1 MMIIRS
7 LCEDGSTGKFFIMN
21 LSKDDMLLM
30 SEGLER
36 LEKNPMGFN
45 PKRIQSMIRNF
56 NDPNFVVDN
65 ANIHPLYTKQNDGYE
80 FVDLGLP
87 SGLLWATCNV
97 GASSPEQAGLYFAW
111 GETKGYTAEQVK
123 SGKRRF
129 DKKIYEAKKTKTNLT
144 LEQDAAHTYMGGKWR
159 MPTKEEWQEM
169 INSNYTTTTWTTDYN
184 GTGMSGHV
192 ITSKSNGNS
201 IFLPAAGVCDGS
213 SMDYVGSGGY
223 YWSSTYYSSSYAYYL
238 YFTAGGIGTD
248 YYYYRYC
255 GCSVRGVCE
264 R

>member
-111 GETKGYTAEQVK
+111 GETKGYTADELARGERKFFKQT
-123 SGKRRF
+123 
-129 DKKIYEAKKTKTNLT
+129 YEAKKTKTNLT

-169 INSNYTTTTWTTDYN
+169 INSNYTTTTWTDDYI
-184 GTGMSGHV
+184 GSGV
-192 ITSKSNGNS
+192 AGRIITSNNNGNS
-201 IFLPAAGVCDGS
+201 IFLPAAGYCYGS
-213 SMDYVGSGGY
+213 SVYGVGSLGR
-223 YWSSTYYSSSYAYYL
+223 YWSSTSWW
-238 YFTAGGIGTD
+238 
-248 YYYYRYC
+248 
-255 GCSVRGVCE
+255 CSWS
-264 R
+264 